1 MKKDPKTIAGIIA
14 AVLLAA
20 AIGVLLANL
29 IPTAGEY
36 SREKSLTPTP
46 LPAVPANVMAVTPDP
61 AAPTAEP
68 VLRKSAQGE
77 EVTKLQNRL
86 SDLGYYRSEIDGQ
99 FGPGTEEA
107 VKAFQRQNGLEA
119 DGIVG
124 PETREKLYSDTAV
137 PYSGNEN

>member
-1 MKKDPKTIAGIIA
+1 MRKDPKTIAGIVA

-20 AIGVLLANL
+20 GIVILLVFLVPL
-29 IPTAGEY
+29 IGEY
-36 SREKSLTPTP
+36 SHEASLTPTP
-46 LPAVPANVMAVTPDP
+46 LPPVPASVMMVTPDP

-86 SDLGYYRSEIDGQ
+86 SDLGYYKSEVDGQ

-107 VKAFQRQNGLEA
+107 VKAFQRANGLEA

-124 PETREKLYSDTAV
+124 PETRERLYSDEAI
-137 PYSGNEN
+137 PFSAGN